1 MKRLLLATAA
11 IVSLSAGATFA
22 AGVTPAQDAS
32 QFRPLTGNGTFES
45 TDVQPGRS
53 LETLARPSG
62 HWISEDGVGHGIRPI
77 NDSGDEPKEH
87 RYQLGFSASPLNGG
101 PLELVGERVISAAN
115 LQAAIRIG
123 LEHLATRGYT
133 DAQVVGVHFLN

>member
-11 IVSLSAGATFA
+11 IVSLSASATFA
-22 AGVTPAQDAS
+22 AGAPTVAGS
-32 QFRPLTGNGTFES
+32 RPMAGNGTFEA

-53 LETLARPSG
+53 LETLARPRG

-87 RYQLGFSASPLNGG
+87 RYQLGFSASSLNGG

-123 LEHLATRGYT
+123 LEHLATRRYT